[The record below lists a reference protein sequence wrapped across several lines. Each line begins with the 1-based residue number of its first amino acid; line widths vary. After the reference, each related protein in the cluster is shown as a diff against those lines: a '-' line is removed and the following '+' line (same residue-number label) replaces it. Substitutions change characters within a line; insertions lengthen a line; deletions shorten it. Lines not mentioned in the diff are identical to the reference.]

1 MFSRHLLEKNNVVTK
16 IIRQASAV
24 PSTSTTS
31 LPQATSAATPPSAI
45 PTPPELDQTL
55 ALLSSHRSVLGY
67 ILLSRGQPVSII
79 RHSGVVFEGENGRKY
94 ASAIAK
100 IIEGV
105 QSALEDVSG
114 EVNEGVRLVC
124 SILLVATKGLFRM
137 KFGSCVSEP
146 NATRS

>member
-1 MFSRHLLEKNNVVTK
+1 MLRLALEKYWLK
-16 IIRQASAV
+16 IRQASAV
-24 PSTSTTS
+24 PSTSTMS
-31 LPQATSAATPPSAI
+31 LPLPQAISASTSPSAI

-105 QSALEDVSG
+105 QSALEEVSG
-114 EVNEGVRLVC
+114 EVNEGVR
-124 SILLVATKGLFRM
+124 
-137 KFGSCVSEP
+137 
-146 NATRS
+146 

>member
-1 MFSRHLLEKNNVVTK
+1 MTRSHHGCVRPQPHSSFMVCFPGCSREVVTK
-16 IIRQASAV
+16 ITRQASAV
-24 PSTSTTS
+24 PSTSATS
-31 LPQATSAATPPSAI
+31 LPLSQAISASTSPSAI

-105 QSALEDVSG
+105 QSALEEVSG
-114 EVNEGVRLVC
+114 EVNEGVR
-124 SILLVATKGLFRM
+124 
-137 KFGSCVSEP
+137 
-146 NATRS
+146 